1 MLMKKVIILS
11 KVIFLPLNFNYE
23 KQIEKREYIQD
34 FCLRLSFL
42 VLSASKTLEGGML
55 AVCINPA

>member
-1 MLMKKVIILS
+1 MLIEKLIMAS

-23 KQIEKREYIQD
+23 KQIGKREYVHD

-42 VLSASKTLEGGML
+42 VLSASKTLEGGVI

>member
-1 MLMKKVIILS
+1 MTS
-11 KVIFLPLNFNYE
+11 KIIFLPLNFNYE
-23 KQIEKREYIQD
+23 KQIEKREYVHD

-42 VLSASKTLEGGML
+42 VLNASKTLEGRVI